1 MGRFFIMV
9 NPDELT
15 RQEAAIRQGEAPKDG
30 AENG

>member
-15 RQEAAIRQGEAPKDG
+15 RQEAGNRQGEAPKDG